1 MKILK
6 AGALI
11 LTMTVAGV
19 LKADSVPQFFQDSL
33 PEHAMGKILESWAA
47 VTGEGAAL
55 DAKTQELIGLAVAA
69 QIPCEYCV
77 FSHKAKLNKLGA
89 TEAEM
94 REAVALAGYIR
105 MFSTMLYGA
114 ETDLDK
120 FSTEFQQLLD

>member
-1 MKILK
+1 MKMLK
-6 AGALI
+6 TGALI
-11 LTMTVAGV
+11 LTLIAAGT
-19 LKADSVPQFFQDSL
+19 LKADGVPQFFQDSL
-33 PEHAMGKILESWAA
+33 PEHAMEKILESWSA

-77 FSHKAKLNKLGA
+77 FSHNAKLKKLGA
-89 TEAEM
+89 SEAEM
-94 REAVALAGYIR
+94 REAVAIAAYIR

-120 FSTEFQQLLD
+120 FSAEFQQLLQ